1 MFRLIRFTA
10 AAGSLLLL
18 FTASPVSAQTV
29 ATTFTELRIPPGTAV
44 VVLDRRGRETGGHVD
59 SLSGSLLSLIVD
71 GQAQPFMESDTLR
84 ISRDGDSLKN
94 GAFWGLGA
102 GAAMGILA
110 INTCEPDCRGGA
122 GKGGAVAMLA
132 GYGLGVGVLI
142 DRLVSGR
149 THLYQAPA
157 GVGSRV
163 RVAPVL
169 ARRGSGFAVQVS
181 F

>member
-1 MFRLIRFTA
+1 M
-10 AAGSLLLL
+10 
-18 FTASPVSAQTV
+18 
-29 ATTFTELRIPPGTAV
+29 
-44 VVLDRRGRETGGHVD
+44 DRRGRETSGRVA
-59 SLSGSLLSLIVD
+59 SLSSGLLSLIVD
-71 GQAQPFMESDTLR
+71 GQAQPFMETDTVR

-94 GAFWGLGA
+94 GALWGLGA

-132 GYGLGVGVLI
+132 GYGLAVGVLI

-149 THLYQAPA
+149 THLYEAPG

-163 RVAPVL
+163 RVAPVV
-169 ARRGSGFAVQVS
+169 ARRGSGFAIQLS